1 MKTVTSI
8 IAICSMMGIIFGAY
22 FWMDERYALSE
33 ELKQVQ
39 QRLDYKIVGD
49 RVNSL
54 QERIW
59 SIEDRAKVKPLDR
72 TAEEQLRYMKQQ
84 LQDERDRLKVMEKK

>member
-33 ELKQVQ
+33 ELK
-39 QRLDYKIVGD
+39 
-49 RVNSL
+49 
-54 QERIW
+54 
-59 SIEDRAKVKPLDR
+59 
-72 TAEEQLRYMKQQ
+72 
-84 LQDERDRLKVMEKK
+84 